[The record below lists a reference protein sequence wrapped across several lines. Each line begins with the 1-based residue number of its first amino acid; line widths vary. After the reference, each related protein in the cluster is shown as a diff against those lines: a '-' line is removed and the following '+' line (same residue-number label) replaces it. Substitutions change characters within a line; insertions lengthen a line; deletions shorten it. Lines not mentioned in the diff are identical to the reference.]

1 MRTPWMMFTIQNTGV
16 QNTPMKMVPLQRQ
29 KSVVRLHQ
37 PTSASASYWMVIA
50 HAVHAV
56 QPAGIAGRGF
66 TQKLDEEF
74 GTVIVVIITRRRSVV
89 DFGDAVCTV
98 MTETIMLVNPQYACK
113 ATAANQWT

>member
-1 MRTPWMMFTIQNTGV
+1 MRAPWMMFTIQNTGV

-74 GTVIVVIITRRRSVV
+74 GTVIIVVITRRRSVV
-89 DFGDAVCTV
+89 SAALRRRRLYSDDR
-98 MTETIMLVNPQYACK
+98 NNHACK
-113 ATAANQWT
+113 PTVRMQSNSR

>member
-1 MRTPWMMFTIQNTGV
+1 MRAPWMMFTIQNTGV

-56 QPAGIAGRGF
+56 QPLGWDRGPRF
-66 TQKLDEEF
+66 YPGFQSWMRNL
-74 GTVIVVIITRRRSVV
+74 G
-89 DFGDAVCTV
+89 
-98 MTETIMLVNPQYACK
+98 Q
-113 ATAANQWT
+113 